1 MLKQEKLKIEDTN
14 MALFGT
20 PLEKEIKKHAA
31 DGEPAWKT
39 AGKAPGLEIWR
50 VEKFKIVTWPKE
62 KYGKFYDGD
71 SYIVLHTMKVNDVLK
86 WDVHFWLGQFTTQD
100 EAGTAAYKTVEL
112 DDHLNGAPVQYR
124 EVQGHET
131 DKFLHLFDKDHPYAI
146 LSGGVETGFHHVDV
160 KEYRKRLLQVKG
172 TPKRVVV
179 REVPAHSS
187 SLNKGDAFL
196 LDLGLHVIQFVG
208 SKAGIAEKSKATQ
221 LARALDDERGSK
233 VKNSVIGENDNDEPA
248 QEFWKFLG
256 GKAAIKDSDG
266 DDAGAANL
274 TKKAFQVH
282 VEGGKPTFKEVKF
295 AKSSL
300 TSDDVYVI
308 DTINT
313 IFIWVGKGSNSEEKK
328 LGFCHAQNYL
338 NQQGDRPKTIPIV
351 KVMEGG
357 ENEEFHAQLSG

>member
-1 MLKQEKLKIEDTN
+1 
-14 MALFGT
+14 MALFGS

-31 DGEPAWKT
+31 EGEPAWKT

-50 VEKFKIVTWPKE
+50 VEKFKIVPWPKD

-86 WDVHFWLGQFTTQD
+86 WDVHFWLGQYTTQD

-112 DDHLNGAPVQYR
+112 DDSLNGAPVQYR
-124 EVQGHET
+124 EVQGSET
-131 DKFLHLFDKDHPYAI
+131 EKFLHLFDKDHPYSI
-146 LSGGVETGFHHVDV
+146 LSGGVGTGFTHVDV
-160 KEYRKRLLQVKG
+160 KDYRKRLLQIKG

-208 SKAGIAEKSKATQ
+208 AKAGIAEKSKATQ

-233 VKNSVIGENDNDEPA
+233 VKVSIISESDSDEA
-248 QEFWKFLG
+248 ATEFWNFLG
-256 GKAAIKDSDG
+256 GKAAIKEHDG
-266 DDAGAANL
+266 DDASAANV
-274 TKKAFQVH
+274 TKKMFQVH
-282 VEGGKPTFKEVKF
+282 HEGGKPSFKEVKY

-300 TSDDVYVI
+300 TSDDVYVV
-308 DTINT
+308 DAINT
-313 IFIWVGKGSNSEEKK
+313 IYIWVGKGSNADEKK
-328 LGFCHAQNYL
+328 LGFSHAQNYL
-338 NQQGDRPKTIPIV
+338 NGLSDRSKSLPIV

-357 ENEEFHAQLSG
+357 ENEEFHAAF